1 MPELQRRNEKRI
13 QRASRYIQRPRLLF
27 DRGEKMKL
35 LVLAPFNIIPPNFG
49 GAERIFNLAK
59 RLEPCTVIALN
70 WEGVDQEGQYQNIYY
85 RLIGAD
91 DTAREQST
99 KLLKLGVQTYDGMP
113 FFTRKNQTKL
123 RSAIEEQKADLIV
136 LEHPW
141 LIPFVGD
148 TPFIYDAHNSEAI
161 LTAAR
166 WPNSI
171 DAQVVYELEREAVTK
186 AQAIAVC
193 SEEDAKNLAGLYKT
207 TKPMHLI
214 PNGTDIPSERSKG
227 ETKNLLFIGSLY
239 GPNIRAAQEL
249 ADLAN
254 QLPDYTIQIVG
265 GCSQAV
271 VTDAPNVQ
279 LLGLVTEEK
288 KNELFINA
296 YAFVNLMLQGSGTNL
311 KNARAM
317 AYGLPVIATSIGAR
331 GFPTAIQV
339 SNAQGVI
346 DALEKMT
353 WGVESDRSRRFAEE
367 INWDTVGD
375 AYRQLVQDTY
385 AKLQ

>member
-1 MPELQRRNEKRI
+1 
-13 QRASRYIQRPRLLF
+13 
-27 DRGEKMKL
+27 MKL

-59 RLEPCTVIALN
+59 RLGPCTVIALN
-70 WEGVDQEGQYQNIYY
+70 WEGIDQEGQYQNIYY

-91 DTAREQST
+91 DAAREQST

-123 RSAIEEQKADLIV
+123 RRAIEEEKADLIV

-148 TPFIYDAHNSEAI
+148 TPFIYDAHNAEAI

-171 DAQVVYELEREAVTK
+171 DAQVVYELERDAITK
-186 AQAIAVC
+186 AEAIAVC
-193 SEEDAKNLAGLYKT
+193 SETDANNLAGLYKT

-249 ADLAN
+249 SDLAS

-265 GCSQAV
+265 GCSQGV

-288 KNELFINA
+288 KNELFLNA
-296 YAFVNLMLQGSGTNL
+296 FAFVNLMLQGSGTNL

-317 AYGLPVIATSIGAR
+317 AYGLPVIATTIGAR

-353 WGVESDRSRRFAEE
+353 WGVESDKSRQFAEE
-367 INWDTVGD
+367 INWNTVGD